1 VALAGVCCAL
11 AAGASYAIFTAACA
25 AVIRRGGDSRTT
37 MAVVFPAAGLALAP
51 ALLANPPGWLL
62 TGPGVAVIGYLAAVS
77 TVGAYLLYGHGL
89 RTVGPA
95 TAGTLT
101 LAEAPCAT
109 VIGVLVLREPLTG
122 PGLAGLILLVIA
134 LLALSVP
141 WPRRPSGRSTS
152 TVRRLRAGNTLG

>member
-1 VALAGVCCAL
+1 MGCCWSRCAGSDGSGCC
-11 AAGASYAIFTAACA
+11 C
-25 AVIRRGGDSRTT
+25 
-37 MAVVFPAAGLALAP
+37 AAGLALAP
-51 ALLANPPGWLL
+51 VLLANPPGWLL

-89 RTVGPA
+89 RTVSPA

-101 LAEAPCAT
+101 LAEAPCAA

-122 PGLAGLILLVIA
+122 PGLAGLVLLSTALLV
-134 LLALSVP
+134 LSVP

-152 TVRRLRAGNTLG
+152 TIRRLRAGNTLG